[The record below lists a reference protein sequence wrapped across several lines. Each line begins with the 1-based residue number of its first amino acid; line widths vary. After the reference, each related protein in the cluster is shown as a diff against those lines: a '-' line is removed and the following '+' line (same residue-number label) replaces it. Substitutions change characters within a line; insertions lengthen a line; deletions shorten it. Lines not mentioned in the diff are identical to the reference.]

1 MCDDRAQHAGGGV
14 EDGTRVPTGGAAGRR
29 SRIGFLRGAIAAT
42 LAFCSLLLTIPAAA
56 QTQVVDTLR
65 AGSVRVVHAPRQ
77 APLAREVLAAAT
89 RPMPLPGFG
98 SGAAPDSTTILL
110 APTPADFSAATGGRA
125 PEWAG
130 GVAIPD
136 FRIIVLPT
144 YPIPDVRPADAAATL
159 RHEIAHL
166 ALNERLPGPIPRWFT
181 EGYAEVAAG
190 SWDVESGWTLR
201 LAFLLG
207 RAPPLDSLTMEW
219 PRSAA
224 RARLA
229 YLLSATMVDHLRRR
243 SGDRGFA
250 LLMENWRREGSLDR
264 SVRVTFG
271 MTMAQL
277 EAEWR
282 KDVRQR
288 YGWLSVAGNV
298 GLIWVIAL
306 VLGFAAIIPRR
317 IRNRARI
324 EAMERELRMLPPP
337 RDDGVDVEYPLAF
350 PAADER

>member
-1 MCDDRAQHAGGGV
+1 VRA
-14 EDGTRVPTGGAAGRR
+14 GTRVVPGGPHRRREGGGGLGSGRAGLRLA
-29 SRIGFLRGAIAAT
+29 RILFA
-42 LAFCSLLLTIPAAA
+42 SLLALFSLSTTTDPATA
-56 QTQVVDTLR
+56 QTTVADTLR
-65 AGSVRVVHAPRQ
+65 AGTVRVIHAPRQ
-77 APLAREVLAAAT
+77 APLASEVLAAAL
-89 RPMPLPGFG
+89 RPMVFPGFG
-98 SGAAPDSTTILL
+98 RGAVPDSTTIVV

-136 FRIIVLPT
+136 YRIIVLPG
-144 YPIPDVRPADAAATL
+144 YPIPNVRPVDAAATL
-159 RHEIAHL
+159 RHEVAHL
-166 ALNERLPGPIPRWFT
+166 VLHEQLPGTIPRWFS

-190 SWDVESGWTLR
+190 GWDVESGWTLR
-201 LAFLLG
+201 LAFALG
-207 RAPPLDSLTMEW
+207 RAPPLDSLALEW

-271 MTMAQL
+271 MTMGQL
-277 EAEWR
+277 EDEWR
-282 KDVRQR
+282 KDVRKR

-298 GLIWVIAL
+298 GLIWFIAL
-306 VLGFAAIIPRR
+306 ILGFAAIIPRR
-317 IRNRARI
+317 MRNRARV
-324 EAMERELRMLPPP
+324 EAMERENLMLPPP
-337 RDDGVDVEYPLAF
+337 RDDGLDVEYPL
-350 PAADER
+350 PIPADER

>member
-1 MCDDRAQHAGGGV
+1 MEA
-14 EDGTRVPTGGAAGRR
+14 
-29 SRIGFLRGAIAAT
+29 
-42 LAFCSLLLTIPAAA
+42 
-56 QTQVVDTLR
+56 DTLTS
-65 AGSVRVVHAPRQ
+65 GTVRLIHAPRHL
-77 APLAREVLAAAT
+77 PLAREVLAAAT
-89 RPMPLPGFG
+89 RPMTLPGFG
-98 SGAAPDSTTILL
+98 RGAVPDSSIIVL
-110 APTPADFSAATGGRA
+110 APTPADFSAATGGRT

-136 FRIIVLPT
+136 LRIIVLPA
-144 YPIPDVRPADAAATL
+144 YPIPNVRPVDAAATL
-159 RHEIAHL
+159 RHEVAHL
-166 ALNERLPGPIPRWFT
+166 ALRERLPGTIPRWFN

-207 RAPPLDSLTMEW
+207 RAPPLDSLEMTW

-243 SGDRGFA
+243 SGERGFA
-250 LLMENWRREGSLDR
+250 LLMDNWRREGSLDR

-271 MTMAQL
+271 LTMGQL
-277 EAEWR
+277 EDEWR
-282 KDVRQR
+282 KEVRKR
-288 YGWLSVAGNV
+288 YGWLSVATNV

-306 VLGFAAIIPRR
+306 VLGFASILPRR
-317 IRNRARI
+317 IRNRERVA
-324 EAMERELRMLPPP
+324 AMERENRMLPPP

-350 PAADER
+350 PADER